1 MIRFAWREMVTAFR
15 RRPWLMLCW
24 LAVLSSCLMAM
35 GWIQGFAEG
44 ARRAAAQIEPEH
56 QIWAFARPDAEAKPL
71 EDLLRRIGSLP
82 SVERVRRLNA
92 AEVRRRIAVEL
103 SSETSAS
110 DLPDGLLPQSIQITP
125 IKSGVN
131 PAVLEILRAS
141 EAIEWVDAGDIQV
154 NQARARVRSL
164 DRSAQALSL
173 LLLVTLLLLGLGLGR
188 LAMSLRRDEVAVMRL
203 VGGSH
208 LWIGAPMMLSA
219 VIIGLSAAL
228 IAFVGCRVSMAGL
241 TELTGGGM
249 YLVAPVPAYAQ
260 LLRLVTVGLLSQT
273 LGVLLGVMA
282 ELNRSEMDAL

>member
-125 IKSGVN
+125 VKSGVN

-173 LLLVTLLLLGLGLGR
+173 LLLVTFLLLGLGLGR
-188 LAMSLRRDEVAVMRL
+188 LAMSLRRDEVSVMRL
-203 VGGSH
+203 VGG
-208 LWIGAPMMLSA
+208 A
-219 VIIGLSAAL
+219 
-228 IAFVGCRVSMAGL
+228 AGL
-241 TELTGGGM
+241 
-249 YLVAPVPAYAQ
+249 
-260 LLRLVTVGLLSQT
+260 
-273 LGVLLGVMA
+273 VLY
-282 ELNRSEMDAL
+282 DALRSDYRAERSTDRLCRLSCFNGWFNRTHGRRNVFSGASSRLCSC

>member
-1 MIRFAWREMVTAFR
+1 MISFAWREMVTSFR

-56 QIWAFARPDAEAKPL
+56 QIWAFARPNAEAKAL
-71 EDLLRRIGSLP
+71 DDLLRRIRSLP
-82 SVERVRRLNA
+82 SVERVRRLSLD
-92 AEVRRRIAVEL
+92 EVRRRIAVEL
-103 SSETSAS
+103 SSEASAS
-110 DLPDGLLPQSIQITP
+110 DLPDSLLPEAIEIMP
-125 IKSGVN
+125 VEKGVN

-141 EAIEWVDAGDIQV
+141 SEIEWVDAGDSRI
-154 NQARARVRSL
+154 NRARARVRSL

-208 LWIGAPMMLSA
+208 RWIGAPMLLSA
-219 VIIGLSAAL
+219 VIVGLGAAL

-241 TELTGGGM
+241 AELTGGGM
-249 YLVAPVPAYAQ
+249 YLVAPVPAGAQ
-260 LLRLVTVGLLSQT
+260 LIRLVAVGLLSQSF
-273 LGVLLGVMA
+273 GVLLGVMA
-282 ELNRSEMDAL
+282 ELNRSEMDAS